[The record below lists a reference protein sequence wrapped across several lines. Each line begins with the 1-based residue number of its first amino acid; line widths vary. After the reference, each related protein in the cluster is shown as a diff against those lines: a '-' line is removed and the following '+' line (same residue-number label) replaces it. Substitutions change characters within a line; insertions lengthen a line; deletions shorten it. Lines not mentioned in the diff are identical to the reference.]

1 MFLFFSLMLNVIF
14 IAFILQIYSVFCFF
28 PNFLEFFFLLCSRLF
43 VSLSN
48 NLCNQ
53 VISEK

>member
-28 PNFLEFFFLLCSRLF
+28 PNFLDFFFVMLTTFRIF
-43 VSLSN
+43 V
-48 NLCNQ
+48 
-53 VISEK
+53 E